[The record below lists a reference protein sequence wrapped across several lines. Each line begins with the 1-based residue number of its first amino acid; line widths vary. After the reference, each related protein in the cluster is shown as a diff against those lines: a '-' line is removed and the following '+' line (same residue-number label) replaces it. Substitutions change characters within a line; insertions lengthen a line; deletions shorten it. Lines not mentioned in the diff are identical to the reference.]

1 MAIKIIKPGL
11 FTTVQD
17 KGRSG
22 HQFEGYSPAGVM
34 DRPSYEILNTLLET
48 EGQPALE
55 ITMIGPTIKF
65 LDQNL
70 FAMTGAPFSAT
81 LNGQPVSHQTVIKVE
96 KNDVLEIGHVI
107 HGMRGYIGFAKPL
120 DIPLFEGS
128 YATHTRTGI
137 GGFKGRALKVN
148 DIIPTQSKSHD
159 LNHNINTTKPI
170 QEFATDIHKFNW
182 DSIDN
187 ICTVIW
193 IVLVIILSF
202 KFLKALLYLK
212 YLKKQSLYLNE
223 IEKKKIDT
231 ILFNHQ
237 YKKNIV
243 IRKAETIQSPITFW
257 YGKYIILIPSSYF
270 KSVIDKRLKYII
282 LHEYAH
288 AKNRD
293 TLHLIIF
300 NIFSIIM
307 SYNPLVHIVKRKII
321 HDNEVEADRFVLNN
335 INKNE
340 FKTYAESIMD
350 SVLNVPFFNKNI
362 LSHSFNGKKSLLKRR
377 LINIKEANLKK
388 QSKLILIFICIFTFL
403 LMVIQSQFLM
413 GQSITDYN
421 YKKPLHNDYQI
432 LDKSKIFGSNSG
444 SFVMY
449 SMKKD
454 KYYIYNEKESRKRYS
469 PNSTYKIY
477 LAMFGLDRHIIND
490 ENSRMSW
497 NHKHYPFDAWNKE
510 QDLNTAMQ
518 NSVNWYFERI
528 SDQIPKNYTATQL
541 KQLNYGNKNLGS
553 YKSYWMED
561 SLKISNLEQVIVF
574 KNMMEQN
581 NHFSKKAKNQLSSS
595 LLIKKNEKYELYG
608 KTGTGIVNGKYNN
621 GWFVGYVITN
631 HDKYYFATHLSDGKP
646 SGKNAEL
653 ISEKI
658 LKEMGVLNGQ

>member
-1 MAIKIIKPGL
+1 MAKLLIMSIVSFCFIFLLLL
-11 FTTVQD
+11 FF
-17 KGRSG
+17 R
-22 HQFEGYSPAGVM
+22 Y
-34 DRPSYEILNTLLET
+34 ILKRYFNYMLNYKVWYLTLLAGLIPFIPIKLSFFKFNNLNNQE
-48 EGQPALE
+48 
-55 ITMIGPTIKF
+55 PTVESNSH
-65 LDQNL
+65 NL
-70 FAMTGAPFSAT
+70 NP
-81 LNGQPVSHQTVIKVE
+81 
-96 KNDVLEIGHVI
+96 
-107 HGMRGYIGFAKPL
+107 
-120 DIPLFEGS
+120 
-128 YATHTRTGI
+128 
-137 GGFKGRALKVN
+137 
-148 DIIPTQSKSHD
+148 
-159 LNHNINTTKPI
+159 NINTTKPVH
-170 QEFATDIHKFNW
+170 EFTTDIHKINW

-202 KFLKALLYLK
+202 KFLNSLLYLK

-223 IEKKKIDT
+223 KEKDKINK

-237 YKKNIV
+237 YKRNIV
-243 IRKAETIQSPITFW
+243 IRKAESIHSPITFW
-257 YGKYIILIPSSYF
+257 YGKYIILIPSLYF
-270 KSVIDKRLKYII
+270 KSINDKKLKYII

-300 NIFSIIM
+300 HIFSIAM
-307 SYNPLVHIVKRKII
+307 SYNPLIQIVKRKMI

-340 FKTYAESIMD
+340 FKSYAEAIMD
-350 SVLNVPFFNKNI
+350 SVLKTPFFNKNI

-388 QSKLILIFICIFTFL
+388 QSKLILIFVCIFTFFI
-403 LMVIQSQFLM
+403 MIIQSQFLM
-413 GQSITDYN
+413 GQSLTDYN
-421 YKKPLHNDYQI
+421 YKKPLQSDYQI
-432 LDKSKIFGSNSG
+432 LDESKNFGSNSG

-469 PNSTYKIY
+469 PDSTYKIY
-477 LAMFGLDRHIIND
+477 LALFGLDRHIISD
-490 ENSRMSW
+490 KNSRMLW
-497 NHKHYPFDAWNKE
+497 NHNHYPFDSWNKD
-510 QDLNTAMQ
+510 QDLNTAIQ

-528 SDQIPKNYTATQL
+528 SNQISKNYTYDQL

-553 YKSYWMED
+553 YKAYWLED
-561 SLKISNLEQVIVF
+561 SLKISNLEQVIVL

-581 NHFSKKAKNQLSSS
+581 NHFSKNEKKQLSSS
-595 LLIKKNEKYELYG
+595 LLIRKNENYALYG

-631 HDKYYFATHLSDGKP
+631 HDKYYFSTHLSDEKA
-646 SGKNAEL
+646 SGENAKL
-653 ISEKI
+653 INEKI

>member
-1 MAIKIIKPGL
+1 LVFFRYILKRYFNYSLNYKVWYLTMLAGL
-11 FTTVQD
+11 IPFI
-17 KGRSG
+17 
-22 HQFEGYSPAGVM
+22 P
-34 DRPSYEILNTLLET
+34 
-48 EGQPALE
+48 
-55 ITMIGPTIKF
+55 IKF
-65 LDQNL
+65 SFIKFNNVNNQ
-70 FAMTGAPFSAT
+70 AP
-81 LNGQPVSHQTVIKVE
+81 TVE
-96 KNDVLEIGHVI
+96 
-107 HGMRGYIGFAKPL
+107 
-120 DIPLFEGS
+120 
-128 YATHTRTGI
+128 
-137 GGFKGRALKVN
+137 
-148 DIIPTQSKSHD
+148 SKSHD

-170 QEFATDIHKFNW
+170 QEFTTDIHKFNW

-202 KFLKALLYLK
+202 KFLNSLLYLK

-223 IEKKKIDT
+223 KEKDKINK

-237 YKKNIV
+237 YKRNIV
-243 IRKAETIQSPITFW
+243 IRKAESIHSPITFW
-257 YGKYIILIPSSYF
+257 YGKYIILIPSLYF
-270 KSVIDKRLKYII
+270 KSINDKKLKYII

-300 NIFSIIM
+300 HIFSIAM
-307 SYNPLVHIVKRKII
+307 SYNPLIQIVKRKMI

-340 FKTYAESIMD
+340 FKSYAEAIMD
-350 SVLNVPFFNKNI
+350 SVLKTPFFNKNI

-388 QSKLILIFICIFTFL
+388 QSKLILIFVCIFTFFI
-403 LMVIQSQFLM
+403 MIIQSQFLM
-413 GQSITDYN
+413 GQSLTDYN
-421 YKKPLHNDYQI
+421 YKKPLQSDYQI
-432 LDKSKIFGSNSG
+432 LDESKNFGSNSG

-469 PNSTYKIY
+469 PDSTYKIY
-477 LAMFGLDRHIIND
+477 LALFGLDRHIISD
-490 ENSRMSW
+490 KNSRMLW
-497 NHKHYPFDAWNKE
+497 NHNHYPFDSWNKD
-510 QDLNTAMQ
+510 QDLNTAIQ

-528 SDQIPKNYTATQL
+528 SNQISKNYTYDQL

-553 YKSYWMED
+553 YKAYWLED
-561 SLKISNLEQVIVF
+561 SLKISNLEQVIVL

-581 NHFSKKAKNQLSSS
+581 NHFSKNEKKQLSSS
-595 LLIKKNEKYELYG
+595 LLIRKNENYALYG

-631 HDKYYFATHLSDGKP
+631 HDKYYFSTHLSDEKA
-646 SGKNAEL
+646 SGENAKL
-653 ISEKI
+653 INEKI

>member
-1 MAIKIIKPGL
+1 MAKLLIMSIVSFCFIFLLLL
-11 FTTVQD
+11 FF
-17 KGRSG
+17 R
-22 HQFEGYSPAGVM
+22 Y
-34 DRPSYEILNTLLET
+34 ILKRYFNYMLNYKVWYLTLLA
-48 EGQPALE
+48 GLIPF
-55 ITMIGPTIKF
+55 IPIKF
-65 LDQNL
+65 SFFKFNNL
-70 FAMTGAPFSAT
+70 NNQEPTVESNSHN
-81 LNGQPVSHQTVIKVE
+81 LNP
-96 KNDVLEIGHVI
+96 
-107 HGMRGYIGFAKPL
+107 
-120 DIPLFEGS
+120 
-128 YATHTRTGI
+128 
-137 GGFKGRALKVN
+137 
-148 DIIPTQSKSHD
+148 
-159 LNHNINTTKPI
+159 NINTTKPVH
-170 QEFATDIHKFNW
+170 EFTTDIYKFNW

-202 KFLKALLYLK
+202 KFLNSLLYLK
-212 YLKKQSLYLNE
+212 YLKKQLLYLNE
-223 IEKKKIDT
+223 KEKDKINK

-237 YKKNIV
+237 YKRNIV
-243 IRKAETIQSPITFW
+243 IRKAESIHSPITFW
-257 YGKYIILIPSSYF
+257 YGKYIILIPSLYF
-270 KSVIDKRLKYII
+270 KSINDKKLKYII

-300 NIFSIIM
+300 HIFSIAM
-307 SYNPLVHIVKRKII
+307 SYNPLIQIVKRKMI

-340 FKTYAESIMD
+340 FKSYAEAIMD
-350 SVLNVPFFNKNI
+350 SVLKTSFFNKNI

-377 LINIKEANLKK
+377 LINIKEGNLKK
-388 QSKLILIFICIFTFL
+388 QSKLILIFICIFTFFI
-403 LMVIQSQFLM
+403 MIIQSQFLM
-413 GQSITDYN
+413 GQSLTDYN
-421 YKKPLHNDYQI
+421 YKKPLQSDYQI
-432 LDKSKIFGSNSG
+432 LDESKNFGSNSG

-469 PNSTYKIY
+469 PDSTYKIY
-477 LAMFGLDRHIIND
+477 LALFGLDRHIISD
-490 ENSRMSW
+490 KNSRMSW
-497 NHKHYPFDAWNKE
+497 NHNHYPFDSWNKD
-510 QDLNTAMQ
+510 QDLNTAIQ

-553 YKSYWMED
+553 YKAYWLED

-631 HDKYYFATHLSDGKP
+631 HDKYYFSTHLSDEKA
-646 SGKNAEL
+646 SGENAKF
-653 ISEKI
+653 INEKI

>member
-1 MAIKIIKPGL
+1 MAKLLIMSIVSFCFIFLLLL
-11 FTTVQD
+11 FF
-17 KGRSG
+17 R
-22 HQFEGYSPAGVM
+22 Y
-34 DRPSYEILNTLLET
+34 ILKRYFNYMLNYKVWYLTLLA
-48 EGQPALE
+48 GLIPF
-55 ITMIGPTIKF
+55 IPIKF
-65 LDQNL
+65 SFFKFNNL
-70 FAMTGAPFSAT
+70 NNQEPTVESNSHN
-81 LNGQPVSHQTVIKVE
+81 LNP
-96 KNDVLEIGHVI
+96 
-107 HGMRGYIGFAKPL
+107 
-120 DIPLFEGS
+120 
-128 YATHTRTGI
+128 
-137 GGFKGRALKVN
+137 
-148 DIIPTQSKSHD
+148 
-159 LNHNINTTKPI
+159 NINTTKPVH
-170 QEFATDIHKFNW
+170 EFTTDIHKINW

-202 KFLKALLYLK
+202 KFLNSLLYLK

-223 IEKKKIDT
+223 KEKDKINK

-237 YKKNIV
+237 YKRNIV
-243 IRKAETIQSPITFW
+243 IRKAESIHSPITFW
-257 YGKYIILIPSSYF
+257 YGKYIILIPSLYF
-270 KSVIDKRLKYII
+270 KSINDKKLKYII

-300 NIFSIIM
+300 HIFSVAM
-307 SYNPLVHIVKRKII
+307 SYNPLIQIVKRKMI

-340 FKTYAESIMD
+340 FKSYAEAIMD
-350 SVLNVPFFNKNI
+350 SVLKTPFFNKNI

-388 QSKLILIFICIFTFL
+388 QSKLILIFVCIFTFFI
-403 LMVIQSQFLM
+403 MIIQSQFLM
-413 GQSITDYN
+413 GQSLTDYN
-421 YKKPLHNDYQI
+421 YKKPLQSDYQI
-432 LDKSKIFGSNSG
+432 LDESKNFGSNSG

-469 PNSTYKIY
+469 PDSTYKIY
-477 LAMFGLDRHIIND
+477 LALFGLDRHIISD
-490 ENSRMSW
+490 KNSRMLW
-497 NHKHYPFDAWNKE
+497 NHNHYPFDSWNKD
-510 QDLNTAMQ
+510 QDLNTAIQ

-528 SDQIPKNYTATQL
+528 SNQISKNYTYDQL

-553 YKSYWMED
+553 YKAYWLED
-561 SLKISNLEQVIVF
+561 SLKISNLEQVIVL

-581 NHFSKKAKNQLSSS
+581 NHFSKNEKKQLSSS
-595 LLIKKNEKYELYG
+595 LLIRKNENYALYG

-631 HDKYYFATHLSDGKP
+631 HDKYYFSTHLSDEKA
-646 SGKNAEL
+646 SGENAKL
-653 ISEKI
+653 INEKI

>member
-1 MAIKIIKPGL
+1 MAKLLIMSVVSFCFIFL
-11 FTTVQD
+11 LLVFF
-17 KGRSG
+17 R
-22 HQFEGYSPAGVM
+22 Y
-34 DRPSYEILNTLLET
+34 ILKRYFNYMLNYKVWYLTLLA
-48 EGQPALE
+48 GLIPF
-55 ITMIGPTIKF
+55 IPIKF
-65 LDQNL
+65 SFFKFNNL
-70 FAMTGAPFSAT
+70 NNQAPTVESNSHN
-81 LNGQPVSHQTVIKVE
+81 LNP
-96 KNDVLEIGHVI
+96 
-107 HGMRGYIGFAKPL
+107 
-120 DIPLFEGS
+120 
-128 YATHTRTGI
+128 
-137 GGFKGRALKVN
+137 
-148 DIIPTQSKSHD
+148 
-159 LNHNINTTKPI
+159 NINTTKPVH
-170 QEFATDIHKFNW
+170 EFTTDIHKFDW

-202 KFLKALLYLK
+202 KFLNSLLYLK
-212 YLKKQSLYLNE
+212 YLKKQSLYLNKK
-223 IEKKKIDT
+223 EKNKINK

-237 YKKNIV
+237 YKRNIV
-243 IRKAETIQSPITFW
+243 IRKAESIHSPTTFW
-257 YGKYIILIPSSYF
+257 YGKYIILIPSLYF
-270 KSVIDKRLKYII
+270 KSINDKKLKYII

-300 NIFSIIM
+300 NIFSIAM
-307 SYNPLVHIVKRKII
+307 SYNPLIQIVKRKMI

-340 FKTYAESIMD
+340 FKSYAEAIMD
-350 SVLNVPFFNKNI
+350 SVLKTPFFNKNI

-388 QSKLILIFICIFTFL
+388 QSKLILIFICIFTFFI
-403 LMVIQSQFLM
+403 MIIQSQFLI
-413 GQSITDYN
+413 GQSLTDYN
-421 YKKPLHNDYQI
+421 YKKPLQSDYQI
-432 LDKSKIFGSNSG
+432 LDESKNFGSNSG

-469 PNSTYKIY
+469 PDSTYKIY
-477 LAMFGLDRHIIND
+477 LALFGLDRHIISD
-490 ENSRMSW
+490 KNSRMSW
-497 NHKHYPFDAWNKE
+497 NHNQYPFDSWNKD

-528 SDQIPKNYTATQL
+528 SNQIPKNYTATQL
-541 KQLNYGNKNLGS
+541 KLLNYGNKNLGS

-561 SLKISNLEQVIVF
+561 SLKISNLEQVIVL

-581 NHFSKKAKNQLSSS
+581 SYFSKNEKKQLSSS
-595 LLIKKNEKYELYG
+595 LLIRKNENYELYG

-631 HDKYYFATHLSDGKP
+631 HDKYYFSTHLSDEKA

-653 ISEKI
+653 INEKI

>member
-1 MAIKIIKPGL
+1 MAKLLIMSIVSFCFIFLLLL
-11 FTTVQD
+11 FF
-17 KGRSG
+17 R
-22 HQFEGYSPAGVM
+22 Y
-34 DRPSYEILNTLLET
+34 ILKRYFNYMLNYKVWYLTLLA
-48 EGQPALE
+48 GLIPF
-55 ITMIGPTIKF
+55 IPIKF
-65 LDQNL
+65 SFFKFNNL
-70 FAMTGAPFSAT
+70 NNQAPTVESNSHN
-81 LNGQPVSHQTVIKVE
+81 LNP
-96 KNDVLEIGHVI
+96 
-107 HGMRGYIGFAKPL
+107 
-120 DIPLFEGS
+120 
-128 YATHTRTGI
+128 
-137 GGFKGRALKVN
+137 
-148 DIIPTQSKSHD
+148 
-159 LNHNINTTKPI
+159 NINTTKPVH
-170 QEFATDIHKFNW
+170 EFTTDIHKFDW

-202 KFLKALLYLK
+202 KFLNSLLYLK
-212 YLKKQSLYLNE
+212 YLKKQSLYLNKK
-223 IEKKKIDT
+223 EKNKINK

-237 YKKNIV
+237 YKRNIV
-243 IRKAETIQSPITFW
+243 IRKAESIHSPTTFW
-257 YGKYIILIPSSYF
+257 YGKYIILIPSLYF
-270 KSVIDKRLKYII
+270 KSINDKKLKYII

-300 NIFSIIM
+300 NIFSIAM
-307 SYNPLVHIVKRKII
+307 SYNPLIQIVKRKMI

-340 FKTYAESIMD
+340 FKSYAEAIMD
-350 SVLNVPFFNKNI
+350 SVLKTPFFNKNI
-362 LSHSFNGKKSLLKRR
+362 LSHSFNGKKTLLKRR

-388 QSKLILIFICIFTFL
+388 QSKLILIFICIFTFFI
-403 LMVIQSQFLM
+403 MIIQSQFLI
-413 GQSITDYN
+413 GQSLTDYN
-421 YKKPLHNDYQI
+421 YKKPLQSDYQI
-432 LDKSKIFGSNSG
+432 LDESKNFGSNSG

-469 PNSTYKIY
+469 PDSTYKIY
-477 LAMFGLDRHIIND
+477 LALFGLDRHIISD
-490 ENSRMSW
+490 KNSRMSW
-497 NHKHYPFDAWNKE
+497 NHNQYPFDSWNKD

-528 SDQIPKNYTATQL
+528 SNQIPKNYTATQL
-541 KQLNYGNKNLGS
+541 KLLNYGNKNLGS

-561 SLKISNLEQVIVF
+561 SLKISNLEQVIVL

-581 NHFSKKAKNQLSSS
+581 SYFSKNEKKQLSSS
-595 LLIKKNEKYELYG
+595 LLIRKNENYELYG

-631 HDKYYFATHLSDGKP
+631 HDKYYFSTHLSDEKA

-653 ISEKI
+653 INEKI

>member
-1 MAIKIIKPGL
+1 MAKLLIMSIVSFCFIFLLLL
-11 FTTVQD
+11 FF
-17 KGRSG
+17 R
-22 HQFEGYSPAGVM
+22 Y
-34 DRPSYEILNTLLET
+34 ILKRYFNYMLNYKVWYLTLLA
-48 EGQPALE
+48 GLIPF
-55 ITMIGPTIKF
+55 IPIKF
-65 LDQNL
+65 SFFKFNNL
-70 FAMTGAPFSAT
+70 NNQEPTVESNSHN
-81 LNGQPVSHQTVIKVE
+81 LNP
-96 KNDVLEIGHVI
+96 
-107 HGMRGYIGFAKPL
+107 
-120 DIPLFEGS
+120 
-128 YATHTRTGI
+128 
-137 GGFKGRALKVN
+137 
-148 DIIPTQSKSHD
+148 
-159 LNHNINTTKPI
+159 NINTTKPVH
-170 QEFATDIHKFNW
+170 EFTTDIHKFNW

-202 KFLKALLYLK
+202 KFLNSLLYLK

-223 IEKKKIDT
+223 KEKDKINK

-237 YKKNIV
+237 YKRNIV
-243 IRKAETIQSPITFW
+243 IRKAESIHSPITFW
-257 YGKYIILIPSSYF
+257 YGKYIILIPSLYF
-270 KSVIDKRLKYII
+270 KSINDKKLKYII

-300 NIFSIIM
+300 HIFSIIM

-340 FKTYAESIMD
+340 FKSYAEAIMD
-350 SVLNVPFFNKNI
+350 SVLKTSFFNKNI

-377 LINIKEANLKK
+377 LINIKEGNLKK
-388 QSKLILIFICIFTFL
+388 QSKLILIFICIFTFFI
-403 LMVIQSQFLM
+403 MIIQSQFLM
-413 GQSITDYN
+413 GQSLTDYN
-421 YKKPLHNDYQI
+421 YKKPLQSDYQI
-432 LDKSKIFGSNSG
+432 LDESKNFGSNSG

-469 PNSTYKIY
+469 PDSTYKIY
-477 LAMFGLDRHIIND
+477 LALFGLDRHIISD
-490 ENSRMSW
+490 KNSRMSW
-497 NHKHYPFDAWNKE
+497 NHNHYPFDSWNKD
-510 QDLNTAMQ
+510 QDLNTAIQ

-528 SDQIPKNYTATQL
+528 SNQLSKNYTSDQL

-553 YKSYWMED
+553 YKAYWLED
-561 SLKISNLEQVIVF
+561 SLKISNLEQVIVL

-581 NHFSKKAKNQLSSS
+581 NHFSKNEKKQLSSS
-595 LLIKKNEKYELYG
+595 LLIRKNENYELYG

-631 HDKYYFATHLSDGKP
+631 HDKYYFSTHLSDEKA
-646 SGKNAEL
+646 SGENAKF
-653 ISEKI
+653 INEKI

>member
-1 MAIKIIKPGL
+1 MAKLLIMSIVSFCFIFLLLL
-11 FTTVQD
+11 FF
-17 KGRSG
+17 R
-22 HQFEGYSPAGVM
+22 Y
-34 DRPSYEILNTLLET
+34 ILKRYFNYMLNYKVWYLTLLA
-48 EGQPALE
+48 GLIPF
-55 ITMIGPTIKF
+55 IPIKF
-65 LDQNL
+65 SFFKFNNL
-70 FAMTGAPFSAT
+70 NNQEPTVESNSHN
-81 LNGQPVSHQTVIKVE
+81 LNP
-96 KNDVLEIGHVI
+96 
-107 HGMRGYIGFAKPL
+107 
-120 DIPLFEGS
+120 
-128 YATHTRTGI
+128 
-137 GGFKGRALKVN
+137 
-148 DIIPTQSKSHD
+148 
-159 LNHNINTTKPI
+159 NINTTKPVH
-170 QEFATDIHKFNW
+170 EFTTDIHKFNW

-202 KFLKALLYLK
+202 KFLNSLLYLK

-223 IEKKKIDT
+223 KEKDKINK

-237 YKKNIV
+237 YKRNIV
-243 IRKAETIQSPITFW
+243 IRKAESIHSPITFW
-257 YGKYIILIPSSYF
+257 YGKYIILIPSLYF
-270 KSVIDKRLKYII
+270 KSINDKKLKYII

-300 NIFSIIM
+300 HIFSIAM
-307 SYNPLVHIVKRKII
+307 SYNPLIQIVKRKMI

-340 FKTYAESIMD
+340 FKSYAEAIMD
-350 SVLNVPFFNKNI
+350 SVLKTSFFNKNI

-388 QSKLILIFICIFTFL
+388 QSKLILIFICIFTFFI
-403 LMVIQSQFLM
+403 MIIQSQFLM
-413 GQSITDYN
+413 GQSLTDYN
-421 YKKPLHNDYQI
+421 YKKPLQSDYQI
-432 LDKSKIFGSNSG
+432 LDESKNFGSNSG

-469 PNSTYKIY
+469 PDSTYKIY
-477 LAMFGLDRHIIND
+477 LALFGLDRHIISD
-490 ENSRMSW
+490 KNSRMSW
-497 NHKHYPFDAWNKE
+497 NHNHYPFDSWNKD
-510 QDLNTAMQ
+510 QDLNTAIQ

-528 SDQIPKNYTATQL
+528 SNQISKNYTYDQL

-553 YKSYWMED
+553 YKAYWLED
-561 SLKISNLEQVIVF
+561 SLKISNLEQVIVL

-581 NHFSKKAKNQLSSS
+581 NHFSKNEKKQLSSS
-595 LLIKKNEKYELYG
+595 LLIRKNENYALYG

-631 HDKYYFATHLSDGKP
+631 HDKYYFSTHLSDEKA
-646 SGKNAEL
+646 SGENAEL

>member
-1 MAIKIIKPGL
+1 MAKLLIMSIVSFCFIFLLLL
-11 FTTVQD
+11 FF
-17 KGRSG
+17 R
-22 HQFEGYSPAGVM
+22 Y
-34 DRPSYEILNTLLET
+34 ILKRYFNYMLNYKVWYLTLLA
-48 EGQPALE
+48 GLIPF
-55 ITMIGPTIKF
+55 IPIKF
-65 LDQNL
+65 SLFKFNNVNNQAPTVESNSHNL
-70 FAMTGAPFSAT
+70 NP
-81 LNGQPVSHQTVIKVE
+81 
-96 KNDVLEIGHVI
+96 
-107 HGMRGYIGFAKPL
+107 
-120 DIPLFEGS
+120 
-128 YATHTRTGI
+128 
-137 GGFKGRALKVN
+137 
-148 DIIPTQSKSHD
+148 
-159 LNHNINTTKPI
+159 NINTTKPVH
-170 QEFATDIHKFNW
+170 EFTTDIHKFDW

-202 KFLKALLYLK
+202 KFLNSLLYLK
-212 YLKKQSLYLNE
+212 YLKKQSLYLNKK
-223 IEKKKIDT
+223 EKNKINK

-237 YKKNIV
+237 YKRNIV
-243 IRKAETIQSPITFW
+243 IRKAESIHSPTTFW
-257 YGKYIILIPSSYF
+257 YGKYIILIPSLYF
-270 KSVIDKRLKYII
+270 KSINDKKLKYII

-300 NIFSIIM
+300 NIFSIAM
-307 SYNPLVHIVKRKII
+307 SYNPLIQIVKRKMI

-340 FKTYAESIMD
+340 FKSYAEAIMD
-350 SVLNVPFFNKNI
+350 SVLKTPFFNKNI

-388 QSKLILIFICIFTFL
+388 QSKLILIFICIFTFFI
-403 LMVIQSQFLM
+403 MIIQSQFLI
-413 GQSITDYN
+413 GQSLTDYN
-421 YKKPLHNDYQI
+421 YKKPLQSDYQI
-432 LDKSKIFGSNSG
+432 LDESKNFGSNSG

-469 PNSTYKIY
+469 PDSTYKIY
-477 LAMFGLDRHIIND
+477 LALFGLDRHIISD
-490 ENSRMSW
+490 KNSRMSW
-497 NHKHYPFDAWNKE
+497 NHNQYPFDSWNKD

-528 SDQIPKNYTATQL
+528 SNQIPKNYTATQL
-541 KQLNYGNKNLGS
+541 KLLNYGNKNLGS

-561 SLKISNLEQVIVF
+561 SLKISNLEQVIVL

-581 NHFSKKAKNQLSSS
+581 SYFSKNEKKQLSSS
-595 LLIKKNEKYELYG
+595 LLIRKNENYELYG

-631 HDKYYFATHLSDGKP
+631 HDKYYFSTHLSDEKA

-653 ISEKI
+653 INEKI

>member
-1 MAIKIIKPGL
+1 MAKLLIMSIVSFCFIFLLLL
-11 FTTVQD
+11 FF
-17 KGRSG
+17 R
-22 HQFEGYSPAGVM
+22 Y
-34 DRPSYEILNTLLET
+34 ILKRYFNYMLNYKVWYLTLLA
-48 EGQPALE
+48 GLIPF
-55 ITMIGPTIKF
+55 IPIKF
-65 LDQNL
+65 SFFKFNNL
-70 FAMTGAPFSAT
+70 NNQEPTVESNSHN
-81 LNGQPVSHQTVIKVE
+81 LNP
-96 KNDVLEIGHVI
+96 
-107 HGMRGYIGFAKPL
+107 
-120 DIPLFEGS
+120 
-128 YATHTRTGI
+128 
-137 GGFKGRALKVN
+137 
-148 DIIPTQSKSHD
+148 
-159 LNHNINTTKPI
+159 NINTTKPVH
-170 QEFATDIHKFNW
+170 EFTTDIHKFNW

-202 KFLKALLYLK
+202 KFLNSLLYLK

-223 IEKKKIDT
+223 KEKDKINK

-237 YKKNIV
+237 YKRNIV
-243 IRKAETIQSPITFW
+243 IRKAESIHSPITFW
-257 YGKYIILIPSSYF
+257 YGKYIILIPSLYF
-270 KSVIDKRLKYII
+270 KSINDKKLKYII

-300 NIFSIIM
+300 HIFSIAM
-307 SYNPLVHIVKRKII
+307 SYNPLIQIVKRKMI

-340 FKTYAESIMD
+340 FKSYAEAIMD
-350 SVLNVPFFNKNI
+350 SVLKTSFFNKNI

-377 LINIKEANLKK
+377 LINIKEGNLKK
-388 QSKLILIFICIFTFL
+388 QSKLILIFICIFTFFI
-403 LMVIQSQFLM
+403 MIIQSQFLM
-413 GQSITDYN
+413 GQSLTDYN
-421 YKKPLHNDYQI
+421 YKKPLQSDYQI
-432 LDKSKIFGSNSG
+432 LDESKNFGSNSG

-469 PNSTYKIY
+469 PDSTYKIY
-477 LAMFGLDRHIIND
+477 LALFGLDRHIISD
-490 ENSRMSW
+490 KNSRMSW
-497 NHKHYPFDAWNKE
+497 NHNHYPFDSWNKD
-510 QDLNTAMQ
+510 QDLNTAIQ

-528 SDQIPKNYTATQL
+528 SNQLSKNYTSDQL

-553 YKSYWMED
+553 YKAYWLED
-561 SLKISNLEQVIVF
+561 SLKISNLEQVIVL

-581 NHFSKKAKNQLSSS
+581 NHFSKNEKKQLSSS
-595 LLIKKNEKYELYG
+595 LLIRKNENYELYG

>member
-1 MAIKIIKPGL
+1 MAKLLIMSIVSFCFIFLLLLFFRYILKRYFNYMLNYKIWYL
-11 FTTVQD
+11 
-17 KGRSG
+17 
-22 HQFEGYSPAGVM
+22 
-34 DRPSYEILNTLLET
+34 TLLA
-48 EGQPALE
+48 GLIPF
-55 ITMIGPTIKF
+55 IPIKF
-65 LDQNL
+65 SFFKFNNL
-70 FAMTGAPFSAT
+70 NNQEPTVESNSHN
-81 LNGQPVSHQTVIKVE
+81 LNP
-96 KNDVLEIGHVI
+96 
-107 HGMRGYIGFAKPL
+107 
-120 DIPLFEGS
+120 
-128 YATHTRTGI
+128 
-137 GGFKGRALKVN
+137 
-148 DIIPTQSKSHD
+148 
-159 LNHNINTTKPI
+159 NINTTKPVH
-170 QEFATDIHKFNW
+170 EFTTDIHKINW

-202 KFLKALLYLK
+202 KFLNSLLYLK

-223 IEKKKIDT
+223 KEKDKINK

-237 YKKNIV
+237 YKRNIV
-243 IRKAETIQSPITFW
+243 IRKAESIHSPITFW
-257 YGKYIILIPSSYF
+257 YGKYIILIPSLYF
-270 KSVIDKRLKYII
+270 KSINDKKLKYII

-300 NIFSIIM
+300 HIFSIAM
-307 SYNPLVHIVKRKII
+307 SYNPLIQIVKRKMI

-340 FKTYAESIMD
+340 FKSYAEAIMD
-350 SVLNVPFFNKNI
+350 SVLKTPFFNKNI

-388 QSKLILIFICIFTFL
+388 QSKLILIFVCIFTFFI
-403 LMVIQSQFLM
+403 MIIQSQFLM
-413 GQSITDYN
+413 GQSLTDYN
-421 YKKPLHNDYQI
+421 YKKPLQSDYQI
-432 LDKSKIFGSNSG
+432 LDESKNFGSNSG

-469 PNSTYKIY
+469 PDSTYKIY
-477 LAMFGLDRHIIND
+477 LALFGLDRHIISD
-490 ENSRMSW
+490 KNSRMLW
-497 NHKHYPFDAWNKE
+497 NHNHYPFDSWNKD
-510 QDLNTAMQ
+510 QDLNTAIQ

-528 SDQIPKNYTATQL
+528 SNQISKNYTYDQL

-553 YKSYWMED
+553 YKAYWLED
-561 SLKISNLEQVIVF
+561 SLKISNLEQVIVL

-581 NHFSKKAKNQLSSS
+581 NHFSKNEKKQLSSS
-595 LLIKKNEKYELYG
+595 LLIRKNENYALYG

-631 HDKYYFATHLSDGKP
+631 HDKYYFSTHLSDEKA
-646 SGKNAEL
+646 SGENAKL
-653 ISEKI
+653 INEKI

>member
-1 MAIKIIKPGL
+1 MAKLLIMSIVSFCFIFLLLL
-11 FTTVQD
+11 FF
-17 KGRSG
+17 R
-22 HQFEGYSPAGVM
+22 Y
-34 DRPSYEILNTLLET
+34 ILKRYFNYMLNYKVWYLTLLA
-48 EGQPALE
+48 GLIPF
-55 ITMIGPTIKF
+55 IPIKF
-65 LDQNL
+65 SFFKFNNL
-70 FAMTGAPFSAT
+70 NNQAPTVESNSHN
-81 LNGQPVSHQTVIKVE
+81 LNP
-96 KNDVLEIGHVI
+96 
-107 HGMRGYIGFAKPL
+107 
-120 DIPLFEGS
+120 
-128 YATHTRTGI
+128 
-137 GGFKGRALKVN
+137 
-148 DIIPTQSKSHD
+148 
-159 LNHNINTTKPI
+159 NINTTKPVH
-170 QEFATDIHKFNW
+170 EFTTDIHKFDW

-202 KFLKALLYLK
+202 KFLNSLLYLK
-212 YLKKQSLYLNE
+212 YLKKQSLYLNKK
-223 IEKKKIDT
+223 EKNKINK

-237 YKKNIV
+237 YKRNIV
-243 IRKAETIQSPITFW
+243 IRKAESIHSPTTFW
-257 YGKYIILIPSSYF
+257 YGKYIILIPSLYF
-270 KSVIDKRLKYII
+270 KSINDKKLKYII

-300 NIFSIIM
+300 NIFSIAM
-307 SYNPLVHIVKRKII
+307 SYNPLIQIVKRKMI

-340 FKTYAESIMD
+340 FKSYAEAIMD
-350 SVLNVPFFNKNI
+350 SVLKTPFFNKNI

-377 LINIKEANLKK
+377 LINIKEADLKK
-388 QSKLILIFICIFTFL
+388 QSKLILIFICIFTFFI
-403 LMVIQSQFLM
+403 MIIQSQFLI
-413 GQSITDYN
+413 GQSLTDYN
-421 YKKPLHNDYQI
+421 YKKPLQSDYQI
-432 LDKSKIFGSNSG
+432 LDESKNFGSNSG

-469 PNSTYKIY
+469 PDSTYKIY
-477 LAMFGLDRHIIND
+477 LALFGLDRHIISD
-490 ENSRMSW
+490 KNSRMSW
-497 NHKHYPFDAWNKE
+497 NHNQYPFDSWNKD

-528 SDQIPKNYTATQL
+528 SNQIPKNYTATQL
-541 KQLNYGNKNLGS
+541 KLLNYGNKNLGS

-561 SLKISNLEQVIVF
+561 SLKISNLEQVIVL

-581 NHFSKKAKNQLSSS
+581 SYFSKNEKKQLSSS
-595 LLIKKNEKYELYG
+595 LLIRKNENYELYG

-631 HDKYYFATHLSDGKP
+631 HDKYYFSTHLSDEKA

-653 ISEKI
+653 INEKI

>member
-1 MAIKIIKPGL
+1 MAKLLIMSIVSFCFIFLLLL
-11 FTTVQD
+11 FF
-17 KGRSG
+17 R
-22 HQFEGYSPAGVM
+22 Y
-34 DRPSYEILNTLLET
+34 ILKRYFNYMLNYKVWYLTLLA
-48 EGQPALE
+48 GLIPF
-55 ITMIGPTIKF
+55 IPIKF
-65 LDQNL
+65 SFFKFNNL
-70 FAMTGAPFSAT
+70 NNQAPTVESNSHN
-81 LNGQPVSHQTVIKVE
+81 LNP
-96 KNDVLEIGHVI
+96 
-107 HGMRGYIGFAKPL
+107 
-120 DIPLFEGS
+120 
-128 YATHTRTGI
+128 
-137 GGFKGRALKVN
+137 
-148 DIIPTQSKSHD
+148 
-159 LNHNINTTKPI
+159 NINTTKPVH
-170 QEFATDIHKFNW
+170 EFTTDIHKFDW

-202 KFLKALLYLK
+202 KFLNSLLYLK
-212 YLKKQSLYLNE
+212 YLKKQSLYLNKK
-223 IEKKKIDT
+223 EKNKINK

-237 YKKNIV
+237 YKRNIV
-243 IRKAETIQSPITFW
+243 IRKAESIHSPTTFW
-257 YGKYIILIPSSYF
+257 YGKYIILIPSLYF
-270 KSVIDKRLKYII
+270 KSINDKKLKYII

-300 NIFSIIM
+300 NIFSIAM
-307 SYNPLVHIVKRKII
+307 SYNPLIQIVKRKMI

-340 FKTYAESIMD
+340 FKSYAEAIMD
-350 SVLNVPFFNKNI
+350 SVLKTPFFNKNI

-388 QSKLILIFICIFTFL
+388 QSKLILIFICIFTFFI
-403 LMVIQSQFLM
+403 MIIQSQFLM
-413 GQSITDYN
+413 GQSLTDYN
-421 YKKPLHNDYQI
+421 YKKPLQSDYQI
-432 LDKSKIFGSNSG
+432 LDESKNFGSNSG

-469 PNSTYKIY
+469 PDSTYKIY
-477 LAMFGLDRHIIND
+477 LALFGLDRHIISD
-490 ENSRMSW
+490 KNSRMSW
-497 NHKHYPFDAWNKE
+497 NHNQYPFDSWNKD

-528 SDQIPKNYTATQL
+528 SNQIPKNYTATQL
-541 KQLNYGNKNLGS
+541 KLLNYGNKNLGS

-561 SLKISNLEQVIVF
+561 SLKISNLEQVIVL

-581 NHFSKKAKNQLSSS
+581 SYFSKNEKKQLSSS
-595 LLIKKNEKYELYG
+595 LLIRKNENYELYG

-631 HDKYYFATHLSDGKP
+631 HDKYYFSTHLSDEKA

-653 ISEKI
+653 INEKI

>member
-1 MAIKIIKPGL
+1 MASIVYYKYLKEGVEMAKLLIMSIVSFCFIFLLLL
-11 FTTVQD
+11 FF
-17 KGRSG
+17 R
-22 HQFEGYSPAGVM
+22 Y
-34 DRPSYEILNTLLET
+34 ILKRYFNYMLNYKVWYLTLLA
-48 EGQPALE
+48 GLIPF
-55 ITMIGPTIKF
+55 IPIKF
-65 LDQNL
+65 SFFKFNNL
-70 FAMTGAPFSAT
+70 NNQAPTVESNSHN
-81 LNGQPVSHQTVIKVE
+81 LNP
-96 KNDVLEIGHVI
+96 
-107 HGMRGYIGFAKPL
+107 
-120 DIPLFEGS
+120 
-128 YATHTRTGI
+128 
-137 GGFKGRALKVN
+137 
-148 DIIPTQSKSHD
+148 
-159 LNHNINTTKPI
+159 NINTTKPVH
-170 QEFATDIHKFNW
+170 EFTTDIHKFDW

-202 KFLKALLYLK
+202 KFLNSLLYLK
-212 YLKKQSLYLNE
+212 YLKKQSLYLNKK
-223 IEKKKIDT
+223 EKNKINK

-237 YKKNIV
+237 YKRNIV
-243 IRKAETIQSPITFW
+243 IRKAESIHSPTTFW
-257 YGKYIILIPSSYF
+257 YGKYIILIPSLYF
-270 KSVIDKRLKYII
+270 KSINDKKLKYII

-300 NIFSIIM
+300 NIFSIAM
-307 SYNPLVHIVKRKII
+307 SYNPLIQIVKRKMI

-340 FKTYAESIMD
+340 FKSYAEAIMD
-350 SVLNVPFFNKNI
+350 SVLKTPFFNKNI

-388 QSKLILIFICIFTFL
+388 QSKLILIFICIFTFFI
-403 LMVIQSQFLM
+403 MIIQSQFLI
-413 GQSITDYN
+413 GQSLTDYN
-421 YKKPLHNDYQI
+421 YKKPLQSDYQI
-432 LDKSKIFGSNSG
+432 LDESKNFGSNSG

-469 PNSTYKIY
+469 PDSTYKIY
-477 LAMFGLDRHIIND
+477 LALFGLDRHIISD
-490 ENSRMSW
+490 KNSRMSW
-497 NHKHYPFDAWNKE
+497 NHNQYPFDSWNKD

-528 SDQIPKNYTATQL
+528 SNQIPKNYTATQL
-541 KQLNYGNKNLGS
+541 KLLNYGNKNLGS

-561 SLKISNLEQVIVF
+561 SLKISNLEQVIVL

-581 NHFSKKAKNQLSSS
+581 SYFSKNEKKQLSSS
-595 LLIKKNEKYELYG
+595 LLIRKNENYELYG

-631 HDKYYFATHLSDGKP
+631 HDKYYFSTHLSDEKA

-653 ISEKI
+653 INEKI

>member
-1 MAIKIIKPGL
+1 MAKLLIMSIVSFCFIFLLLL
-11 FTTVQD
+11 FF
-17 KGRSG
+17 R
-22 HQFEGYSPAGVM
+22 Y
-34 DRPSYEILNTLLET
+34 ILKRYFNYMLNYKVWYLTLLA
-48 EGQPALE
+48 GLIPF
-55 ITMIGPTIKF
+55 IPIKF
-65 LDQNL
+65 SFFKFNNL
-70 FAMTGAPFSAT
+70 NNQEPTVESNSHN
-81 LNGQPVSHQTVIKVE
+81 LNP
-96 KNDVLEIGHVI
+96 
-107 HGMRGYIGFAKPL
+107 
-120 DIPLFEGS
+120 
-128 YATHTRTGI
+128 
-137 GGFKGRALKVN
+137 
-148 DIIPTQSKSHD
+148 
-159 LNHNINTTKPI
+159 NINTTKPVH
-170 QEFATDIHKFNW
+170 EFTTDIYKFNW

-202 KFLKALLYLK
+202 KFLNSLLYLK
-212 YLKKQSLYLNE
+212 YLKKQLLYLNE
-223 IEKKKIDT
+223 KEKDKINK

-237 YKKNIV
+237 YKRNIV
-243 IRKAETIQSPITFW
+243 IRKAESIHSPITFW
-257 YGKYIILIPSSYF
+257 YGKYIILIPSLYF
-270 KSVIDKRLKYII
+270 KSINDKKLKYII

-300 NIFSIIM
+300 HIFSIAM
-307 SYNPLVHIVKRKII
+307 SYNPLIQIVKRKMI

-340 FKTYAESIMD
+340 FKSYAEAIMD
-350 SVLNVPFFNKNI
+350 SVLKTSFFNKNI

-377 LINIKEANLKK
+377 LINIKEGNLKK
-388 QSKLILIFICIFTFL
+388 QSKLILIFICIFTFFI
-403 LMVIQSQFLM
+403 MIIQSQFLM
-413 GQSITDYN
+413 GQSLTDYN
-421 YKKPLHNDYQI
+421 YKKPLQSDYQI
-432 LDKSKIFGSNSG
+432 LDESKNFGSNSG

-469 PNSTYKIY
+469 PDSTYKIY
-477 LAMFGLDRHIIND
+477 LALFGLDRHIISD
-490 ENSRMSW
+490 KNSRMSW
-497 NHKHYPFDAWNKE
+497 NHNHYPFDSWNKD
-510 QDLNTAMQ
+510 QDLNTAIQ

-528 SDQIPKNYTATQL
+528 SNQLSKNYTSDQL

-553 YKSYWMED
+553 YKAYWLED

-631 HDKYYFATHLSDGKP
+631 
-646 SGKNAEL
+646 
-653 ISEKI
+653 
-658 LKEMGVLNGQ
+658 

>member
-1 MAIKIIKPGL
+1 M
-11 FTTVQD
+11 
-17 KGRSG
+17 
-22 HQFEGYSPAGVM
+22 
-34 DRPSYEILNTLLET
+34 LNYKVWYLTLLA
-48 EGQPALE
+48 GLIPF
-55 ITMIGPTIKF
+55 IPIKF
-65 LDQNL
+65 SFFKFNNL
-70 FAMTGAPFSAT
+70 NNQEPTVESNSHN
-81 LNGQPVSHQTVIKVE
+81 LNP
-96 KNDVLEIGHVI
+96 
-107 HGMRGYIGFAKPL
+107 
-120 DIPLFEGS
+120 
-128 YATHTRTGI
+128 
-137 GGFKGRALKVN
+137 
-148 DIIPTQSKSHD
+148 
-159 LNHNINTTKPI
+159 NINTTKPVH
-170 QEFATDIHKFNW
+170 EFTTDIHKFNW

-202 KFLKALLYLK
+202 KFLNSLLYLK

-223 IEKKKIDT
+223 KEKDKINK

-237 YKKNIV
+237 YKRNIV
-243 IRKAETIQSPITFW
+243 IRKAESIHSPITFW
-257 YGKYIILIPSSYF
+257 YGKYIILIPSLYF
-270 KSVIDKRLKYII
+270 KSINDKKLKYII

-300 NIFSIIM
+300 HIFSIAM
-307 SYNPLVHIVKRKII
+307 SYNPLIQIVKRKMI

-340 FKTYAESIMD
+340 FKSYAEAIMD
-350 SVLNVPFFNKNI
+350 SVLKTSFFNKNI

-388 QSKLILIFICIFTFL
+388 QSKLILIFVCIFTFFI
-403 LMVIQSQFLM
+403 MIIQSQFLM
-413 GQSITDYN
+413 GQSLTDYN
-421 YKKPLHNDYQI
+421 YKKPLQSDYQI
-432 LDKSKIFGSNSG
+432 LDESKNFGSNSG

-469 PNSTYKIY
+469 PDSTYKIY
-477 LAMFGLDRHIIND
+477 LAMFGLDHHIISD
-490 ENSRMSW
+490 KNSRMSW
-497 NHKHYPFDAWNKE
+497 NHKHYPFESWNKE

-528 SDQIPKNYTATQL
+528 SNQIPKNYTAAQL
-541 KQLNYGNKNLGS
+541 KQLNYGNENLGS

-631 HDKYYFATHLSDGKP
+631 HDKYYFSTHLSDEKA
-646 SGKNAEL
+646 SGENAKF
-653 ISEKI
+653 INEKI

>member
-1 MAIKIIKPGL
+1 MAKLLIMSIVSFCFIFLLLL
-11 FTTVQD
+11 FF
-17 KGRSG
+17 R
-22 HQFEGYSPAGVM
+22 Y
-34 DRPSYEILNTLLET
+34 ILKRYFNYMLNYKVWYLTLLA
-48 EGQPALE
+48 GLIPF
-55 ITMIGPTIKF
+55 IPIKF
-65 LDQNL
+65 SFFKFNNL
-70 FAMTGAPFSAT
+70 NNQAPTVESNSHN
-81 LNGQPVSHQTVIKVE
+81 LNP
-96 KNDVLEIGHVI
+96 
-107 HGMRGYIGFAKPL
+107 
-120 DIPLFEGS
+120 
-128 YATHTRTGI
+128 
-137 GGFKGRALKVN
+137 
-148 DIIPTQSKSHD
+148 
-159 LNHNINTTKPI
+159 NINTTKPVH
-170 QEFATDIHKFNW
+170 EFTTDIHKFDW

-202 KFLKALLYLK
+202 KFLNSLLYLK
-212 YLKKQSLYLNE
+212 YLKKQSLYLNKK
-223 IEKKKIDT
+223 EKNKINK

-237 YKKNIV
+237 YKRNIV
-243 IRKAETIQSPITFW
+243 IRKAESIHSPTTFW
-257 YGKYIILIPSSYF
+257 YGKYIILIPSLYF
-270 KSVIDKRLKYII
+270 KSINDKKLKYII

-300 NIFSIIM
+300 NIFSIAM
-307 SYNPLVHIVKRKII
+307 SYNPLIQIVKRKMI

-340 FKTYAESIMD
+340 FKSYAEAIMD
-350 SVLNVPFFNKNI
+350 SVLKTPFFNKNI

-388 QSKLILIFICIFTFL
+388 QSKLILIFICIFTFFI
-403 LMVIQSQFLM
+403 MIIQSQFLI
-413 GQSITDYN
+413 GQSLTDYN
-421 YKKPLHNDYQI
+421 YKKPLQSDYQI
-432 LDKSKIFGSNSG
+432 LDESKNFGSNSG

-469 PNSTYKIY
+469 PDSTYKIY
-477 LAMFGLDRHIIND
+477 LALFGLDRHIISD
-490 ENSRMSW
+490 KNSRMSW
-497 NHKHYPFDAWNKE
+497 NHNQYPFDSWNKD

-528 SDQIPKNYTATQL
+528 SNQIPKNYTATQL
-541 KQLNYGNKNLGS
+541 KLLNYGNKNLGS

-561 SLKISNLEQVIVF
+561 SLKISNLEQVIVL
-574 KNMMEQN
+574 KNTMEQN
-581 NHFSKKAKNQLSSS
+581 SYFSKNEKKQLSSS
-595 LLIKKNEKYELYG
+595 LLIRKNENYELYG

-631 HDKYYFATHLSDGKP
+631 HDKYYFSTHLSDEKA

-653 ISEKI
+653 INEKI